1 MPAHLLVERSV
12 TSSWSGHT
20 KPRLHEADGSVL
32 WLHSTLLMGRPRSS
46 GRRAK
51 NRLGSPGWDLGPLV
65 PQSTHLP
72 PWVVHPRRGPRKLW
86 RRVWTVLFSVQIKLL
101 KYRMTRLFHL

>member
-1 MPAHLLVERSV
+1 MPSHELIERSV

-32 WLHSTLLMGRPRSS
+32 LLHSTLLMGRPCSRE
-46 GRRAK
+46 RRAK

-65 PQSTHLP
+65 PQSAHLP
-72 PWVVHPRRGPRKLW
+72 PWVVHPKRGPRKRW
-86 RRVWTVLFSVQIKLL
+86 RRVWTVLFSVQI
-101 KYRMTRLFHL
+101 